1 MSQHEL
7 ISYVYD
13 LVSQLMDKPE
23 LFKAIRRIILF
34 GSVVRGDYT
43 EQSDVDLF
51 IDVENA
57 APKVQLLVNK
67 ELSKFEIKCKKMW
80 YLRKIS
86 LPIKAIVGNL
96 EAEEWKE
103 LRNEISSYGK
113 LLYGKYEQTPS
124 ELKQKLLLSY
134 DLKKI
139 SQKRKMSF
147 LRKLYGY
154 SLKKGKRTY
163 ISEGILTPNS
173 YERISQGVITS
184 PENWS
189 KIKPLLKSHHVAYT
203 LREEW
208 VK

>member
-1 MSQHEL
+1 MIQHEL
-7 ISYVYD
+7 ISYAYD
-13 LVSQLMDKPE
+13 FVSQLMDKQE
-23 LFKAIRRIILF
+23 LFKVIRRIILF

-43 EQSDVDLF
+43 QQSDVDLF
-51 IDVENA
+51 IDVETA
-57 APKVQLLVNK
+57 VPKMQSLVNK
-67 ELSKFEIKCKKMW
+67 ELSKFEIKCKKTW
-80 YLRKIS
+80 HLRKID

-96 EAEEWKE
+96 DAEEWKE

-113 LLYGKYEQTPS
+113 QLYGPYEQVPS
-124 ELKQKLLLSY
+124 ELKQKLLISY

-154 SLKKGKRTY
+154 SLKKGKKTY
-163 ISEGILTPNS
+163 VSKGILAPDS
-173 YERISQGVITS
+173 YERISQVVITS

-189 KIKPLLKSHHVAYT
+189 KIKPLLKSHHVVYN

>member
-7 ISYVYD
+7 ISYAYD
-13 LVSQLMDKPE
+13 FVSQLMDKQE
-23 LFKAIRRIILF
+23 LFKAIRRIVLF

-51 IDVENA
+51 IDVESA
-57 APKVQLLVNK
+57 APKMQLLVNK
-67 ELSKFEIKCKKMW
+67 ELSKFEIKCKKTW

-86 LPIKAIVGNL
+86 LPIKAMVGDL
-96 EAEEWKE
+96 EGEEWKE
-103 LRNEISSYGK
+103 LRNEIASYGK
-113 LLYGKYEQTPS
+113 LLYGRYEQAPS

-163 ISEGILTPNS
+163 TSSGILAPNS
-173 YERISQGVITS
+173 YERIAQGVITS
-184 PENWS
+184 PEEWS
-189 KIKPLLKSHHVAYT
+189 KIKSLLKSHHVTYT
-203 LREEW
+203 IREEW